1 MWYLI
6 WNIKVLKVVMY
17 INIVMVKIMIIYVKV
32 NKKKCIYMNS
42 LIRIKYI
49 SICKFKI
56 NWIFLIIIF
65 IEK

>member
-32 NKKKCIYMNS
+32 KKKVY
-42 LIRIKYI
+42 LY
-49 SICKFKI
+49 
-56 NWIFLIIIF
+56 
-65 IEK
+65 E